1 MQIRN
6 KSLLCSIVQVTRKR
20 IIGIYQSFWPTPPST
35 NVFTWFNVLTGVTKI
50 VTVFCPLRY
59 RMTLCLKSDDS
70 AHLSYRFVY
79 LIVLNETKKL
89 NVDTNLSTTEH
100 AFTES
105 CEGYIYILLWKG
117 HYKNMII
124 VKDKHIVRISTC

>member
-1 MQIRN
+1 MFLLGSTCRANWRN
-6 KSLLCSIVQVTRKR
+6 ENCDSILLFALPNDVM
-20 IIGIYQSFWPTPPST
+20 F
-35 NVFTWFNVLTGVTKI
+35 
-50 VTVFCPLRY
+50 
-59 RMTLCLKSDDS
+59 KSDDS

-105 CEGYIYILLWKG
+105 CEGYIYILL
-117 HYKNMII
+117 
-124 VKDKHIVRISTC
+124 